1 MVYPGAVHSRFEHS
15 LGVYWL
21 AGEAINTIKAYQVGD
36 AIFILSVI
44 SVNIVFIPMS
54 SLQGSELGIEPS
66 DIQTVKLAGD

>member
-21 AGEAINTIKAYQVGD
+21 AGEAVDTINTYQVGD
-36 AIFILSVI
+36 VMFILRAI
-44 SVNIVFIPMS
+44 SGNIIFIPMP
-54 SLQGSELGIEPS
+54 SLQGLELGIERS

>member
-21 AGEAINTIKAYQVGD
+21 AGEAINTIKAYQVGGV
-36 AIFILSVI
+36 IFILSAI
-44 SVNIVFIPMS
+44 SVNIMFIPMS